1 MASTVWLHPR
11 YWISRVRDSA
21 LLRRSSNY
29 RVRRRYCHSVTGP
42 SLCSEVLANFFTG
55 ISLCELPLVVFFP
68 FSVRGQGLGTRRLCV
83 TSCCAA
89 RKSTERELTCGIL
102 RPSAKFNSRKKFSVS
117 CSQGNG
123 SSHFSWWLSQNK
135 FLARAETWFWFL
147 FFSFFN
153 RLLVTERRRL
163 SHLFTR
169 HIIHCAY
176 VTYRCSMLDVCRVNQ
191 VPPTILH

>member
-21 LLRRSSNY
+21 LLTRSSKY
-29 RVRRRYCHSVTGP
+29 RVRRLYCHSVTGP
-42 SLCSEVLANFFTG
+42 SLCSELLANFFTG

-102 RPSAKFNSRKKFSVS
+102 RPSSKLNSRKKFSFS

-123 SSHFSWWLSQNK
+123 SNHFSRWLSQTNSSHEQSVD
-135 FLARAETWFWFL
+135 FD
-147 FFSFFN
+147 FFSFLF
-153 RLLVTERRRL
+153 LIACL
-163 SHLFTR
+163 SLKG
-169 HIIHCAY
+169 
-176 VTYRCSMLDVCRVNQ
+176 DVSL
-191 VPPTILH
+191 IYSLGI